1 MLNTRFDRTMIPLA
15 GVITETIAFGSALVL
30 LAVMMAVYSIP
41 PTLAILWLPVVVGVT
56 VLFSVALAY
65 PVSLIGLWYPD
76 LRTFVV
82 SAMRTLFFVAPGLV
96 ALDQVPEG
104 AQKWLKLNP
113 LTGIFESYRSVLLYG
128 HSPAAWEILY
138 PTVFAAVLLAARDA
152 ALPPRAE
159 AVREAGGRMSA
170 HVRAEG
176 VGVEFLFDKQHRLVS
191 PTLARV
197 KARRA
202 GTSSWGLRD
211 IDLEIGPGEAVA
223 LVGRSGGGKTTLLR
237 TIAGV
242 FTPDAGTIEVEGRI
256 GALLSVGAG
265 VMSPLTGRENA
276 QLLGVLAGLSVRDAR
291 RATPNVQAA
300 SGLGKLVR
308 PPGLELLAGHA
319 RRLGFATADEANPT
333 ILLLDEVHEALD
345 HEYRALVQERAREI
359 LAAGGIVVAAG
370 SRPSAA
376 RAALEPGA
384 LARQGLDRRRRAFR
398 RRAPCLLAVAPEPVP

>member
-1 MLNTRFDRTMIPLA
+1 
-15 GVITETIAFGSALVL
+15 
-30 LAVMMAVYSIP
+30 
-41 PTLAILWLPVVVGVT
+41 
-56 VLFSVALAY
+56 
-65 PVSLIGLWYPD
+65 
-76 LRTFVV
+76 
-82 SAMRTLFFVAPGLV
+82 
-96 ALDQVPEG
+96 
-104 AQKWLKLNP
+104 
-113 LTGIFESYRSVLLYG
+113 
-128 HSPAAWEILY
+128 
-138 PTVFAAVLLAARDA
+138 
-152 ALPPRAE
+152 
-159 AVREAGGRMSA
+159 MSA
-170 HVRAEG
+170 HVRARG

-300 SGLGKLVR
+300 SGLGNSFDR
-308 PPGLELLAGHA
+308 PVSSYSQGMRA
-319 RRLGFATADEANPT
+319 RLGFATADEANPT

-345 HEYRALVQERAREI
+345 HEYRAHRPGACARDPRRGRDRRRRRARPSP
-359 LAAGGIVVAAG
+359 AG
-370 SRPSAA
+370 
-376 RAALEPGA
+376 AALEPGA
-384 LARQGLDRRRRAFR
+384 LARQGLDRRRRPLRVRAPRLPRGGPGAGPCGLR
-398 RRAPCLLAVAPEPVP
+398 RRGRRAAGVEADTIRTWQRPPAAPPRSPGTGTPTRPSRGSSRS